1 MRERLSSIGSM
12 SALSGFVKRR
22 LSEAESQYGAAS
34 TPSGL
39 RPRVLEVC
47 LATAFIERRLGD
59 LVAHT
64 SPSVPVPHLLKD
76 LLALPALSA
85 AIPDHT
91 SLLTRLTDL
100 MGPPTSLNLRN
111 LAWHG
116 FLRERDLPTP
126 PCAALL
132 STAADVDALTADTP
146 RRPFESLD
154 AFSAFFLSLSAALN
168 VTRPFPSIENCCF
181 VAPGSEDQWQFALT
195 PQTPPHDALCMLLPL
210 LEGALRR
217 VFCVANDC
225 ADRFIFA
232 SEREY
237 YCTMDEM
244 MAPTF
249 GDGRNE
255 LLMALGAPL
264 AAVLHDLFSA
274 PSGVRLRDRAAHGEL
289 DPNAQ
294 STIFAADALKSVCVA
309 LCVHFEGEKTKEMCY
324 ELQFHPFPLA
334 RRAIESAADALRVL
348 QDHANVPQVNEITVE
363 AGNERCLFASVAD
376 VRAAMRVG
384 RCAEALTAAVRQVR
398 YSFLILCDLAN
409 LAVKVG
415 RIGRFSES
423 CDVIEAARQL
433 GGVQ

>member
-1 MRERLSSIGSM
+1 MADDDHPPSMTMREQLLSIGSM
-12 SALSGFVKRR
+12 SALSDYVKRR

-34 TPSGL
+34 TSSGP

-85 AIPDHT
+85 AIPDHA

-100 MGPPTSLNLRN
+100 MGPPTSL
-111 LAWHG
+111 
-116 FLRERDLPTP
+116 PSS

-154 AFSAFFLSLSAALN
+154 AFSAFLLSLSAALN
-168 VTRPFPSIENCCF
+168 ATQPFFSIENSCF
-181 VAPGSEDQWQFALT
+181 VAPGTEDQWQFALA
-195 PQTPPHDALCMLLPL
+195 PHTPPHDALCMLLPL

-294 STIFAADALKSVCVA
+294 STIDAADALKGVCVA
-309 LCVHFEGEKTKEMCY
+309 LCMHFDGAKPKEICY

-334 RRAIESAADALRVL
+334 RRAVESAADALMAL
-348 QDHANVPQVNEITVE
+348 QEHANVPQVSGIVAA
-363 AGNERCLFASVAD
+363 AGNERCLFAPVAD

-398 YSFLILCDLAN
+398 YSYLIL
-409 LAVKVG
+409 
-415 RIGRFSES
+415 
-423 CDVIEAARQL
+423 
-433 GGVQ
+433 